1 MEYNKKA
8 LEYSELIAQMK
19 CRGLMFH
26 DETKALRELSDIGY
40 FRLAT
45 YLKYFEIDG
54 GHQYKSDS
62 FFEDAITLYYF
73 DKRLRALLFTAIQS
87 VEVSFRAK
95 VSHYLSLTYGA
106 FWFADASLFRDN
118 KLFLDNLDKVKR
130 EVYRSKE
137 DFILDYFEKYTF
149 PNIPPS
155 WKTLEVASFGT
166 VSRLFCNLNDNAIK
180 KRIAR
185 LYNLPQ
191 HQVLES
197 WIKGIILLRNCI
209 AHHARIWNRRFPQMP
224 KMTSLKLRDAWIEN
238 SQINPV
244 KLYPLLCCLVYL
256 QNVIHPDNDFKI
268 QLKALLDEFPMIQIR
283 HMGFPHNWEK
293 QPLWNI

>member
-1 MEYNKKA
+1 MEYKKKA

-19 CRGLMFH
+19 CLGLMFH
-26 DETKALRELSDIGY
+26 DEKKALRELSDIGY

-45 YLKYFEIDG
+45 YLKFFETDNS
-54 GHQYKSDS
+54 HQYKSDS
-62 FFEDAITLYYF
+62 YFENAIILYYF

-87 VEVSFRAK
+87 IEVSFRSK
-95 VSHYLSLTYGA
+95 VNHYVSLAYGP
-106 FWFADASLFRDN
+106 FWFADVSLFRDYTMY
-118 KLFLDNLDKVKR
+118 LDNLEKVKR
-130 EVYRSKE
+130 EVGRSKE
-137 DFILDYFEKYTF
+137 DFILDYFEKYTS

-155 WKTLEVASFGT
+155 WKTLEVTSFGT
-166 VSRLFCNLNDNAIK
+166 VSRLFCNLSDNAIK

-224 KMTSLKLRDAWIEN
+224 QISSLKLRGAWIDGM
-238 SQINPV
+238 QINPV

-256 QNVIHPDNDFKI
+256 EDVIHPDNNFRT
-268 QLKALLDEFPMIQIR
+268 QFNALLEEFPMVNL
-283 HMGFPHNWEK
+283 HYMGFPKDWKN
-293 QPLWNI
+293 QPLWMK